1 MLHVFLAA
9 AILAGHPAAHNASPC
24 VTRTFNYSI
33 TQGSPILGPF
43 YGRAYYAAFPSWGYG
58 WTSYCGTGYWGGFTV
73 PAVYGPIVWG
83 LPYHPIYSNHPYWGP
98 VPVRVQTY
106 RFSGSPR
113 PPRGSNERSDGRGV
127 GAGGS
132 EAASP
137 DRGHRRRGGHLL
149 RK

>member
-113 PPRGSNERSDGRGV
+113 PHGEATSEATAAASVPAEAKQQAPIGATGG
-127 GAGGS
+127 GAGIF
-132 EAASP
+132 
-137 DRGHRRRGGHLL
+137 
-149 RK
+149 